1 LISYR
6 IEVRM
11 PGSPR
16 WLRFLSFV
24 NEDEAYA
31 RAIDLKENRSLY
43 TQVRVIKVVE
53 EILDTFGADYAE

>member
-1 LISYR
+1 
-6 IEVRM
+6 M